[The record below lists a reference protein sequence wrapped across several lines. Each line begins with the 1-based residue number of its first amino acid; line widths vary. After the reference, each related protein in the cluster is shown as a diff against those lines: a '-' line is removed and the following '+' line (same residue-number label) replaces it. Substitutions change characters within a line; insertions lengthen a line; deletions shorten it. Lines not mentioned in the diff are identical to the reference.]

1 MSSKETPD
9 RSGVFLCLEF
19 LLLFGVAPLLVLA
32 ARRPGVLFLLLWLG
46 AVVTYRLS
54 HVPRPAVPLEPGRIM
69 RRLSWVAP
77 LKVGILL
84 WLFSG
89 ERSEAE
95 RQAARTTW
103 RIVLRFLVCGAALTL
118 VTDWLAPGLFLSLPR
133 AHPVFWAAIMVLYPL
148 LSVWP
153 QEVIFRR
160 FLFYRYV
167 RIFGEGGGRGL
178 GAGIRVRAC
187 DFSERIAVA
196 LTVAGGAMFARN
208 YARKRVRCG
217 SLVSSTGFMDAWF
230 LRSGWGGF
238 FILGLR
244 GIINERS
251 KKSLL
256 SAGALAV
263 PPHVHSP
270 ASVA

>member
-1 MSSKETPD
+1 MISKETPD

-19 LLLFGVAPLLVLA
+19 VLLFGAAPLLVLA

-46 AVVTYRLS
+46 ALVTYRLS
-54 HVPRPAVPLEPGRIM
+54 HVPRPAMPLEPGRIM

-95 RQAARTTW
+95 RQAARAMW

-118 VTDWLAPGLFLSLPR
+118 VTRWLVPGLFLSLPR
-133 AHPVFWAAIMVLYPL
+133 ERPVFWGAIMVLYPL

-160 FLFYRYV
+160 FLFYRYAAG
-167 RIFGEGGGRGL
+167 FWGRGRGCGL
-178 GAGIRVRAC
+178 GVGIRVRAC
-187 DFSERIAVA
+187 DFSELDR
-196 LTVAGGAMFARN
+196 GGADGGRWCDVCQELCASAFVMARLFRTR
-208 YARKRVRCG
+208 A
-217 SLVSSTGFMDAWF
+217 LWMLGFYDRAWAVF
-230 LRSGWGGF
+230 LYWGGVAS
-238 FILGLR
+238 LR
-244 GIINERS
+244 AADTRRPNS
-251 KKSLL
+251 VYN
-256 SAGALAV
+256 SA
-263 PPHVHSP
+263 PF
-270 ASVA
+270 SVARVS